1 MNDAVMS
8 SSSIEQA
15 MLTLGENARRASRA
29 MMRANSAA
37 KNQALLAMADALAA
51 TRTSCWLPTPR
62 TSPPRAPT
70 AWKPPCST
78 A

>member
-1 MNDAVMS
+1 MIDTAMS
-8 SSSIEQA
+8 SSSIEHA

-37 KNQALLAMADALAA
+37 KNKALLAMADALAA
-51 TRTSCWLPTPR
+51 SHDELKAANERMC
-62 TSPPRAPT
+62 PPPAPT
-70 AWKPPCST
+70 GWNRHCWT

>member
-37 KNQALLAMADALAA
+37 KNLSLIHI
-51 TRTSCWLPTPR
+51 
-62 TSPPRAPT
+62 
-70 AWKPPCST
+70 
-78 A
+78 